1 MIAVPGRKTDPARF
15 PAGIPAAQG
24 PAAPAVAVFA
34 ASEASPLQS
43 LCGHCGQL
51 VIGSK
56 TPDAQ
61 GDIFCCE
68 GCRNIHGWLSQAR
81 MDGYYDLM
89 EQSGKKA
96 PQAYIG
102 EDYRAFL
109 ASLDGPEALAG
120 LGRRSQGRH
129 ALSLTSGEIS
139 CAGCGWL
146 LERLLQGAPGV
157 RTFDVDFLH
166 GEAFLE
172 YDPEQTSLKDI
183 LSIPAGFGYRL
194 RPKTDAAPAKH
205 VPDKSLLYRLAVSG
219 ACFANAMAF
228 SLAVYLG
235 AFKGMPRSWVE
246 GFGFL
251 GALLS
256 VPAVAYSAFPFFS
269 GAWSALKGGRFN
281 IDVTVSI
288 GILLSFALT
297 LASLGGGSAGNFSDS
312 LTGLIFF
319 LLLGRWTVR
328 RFEAGLALKGRWFDA
343 LRPGLVRV
351 RRPSAP
357 YDGAERVAA
366 DQVRDG
372 DIVELLGGEYA
383 PVDGALESEEAWLDT
398 SLLTGESRAARFRRG
413 DPVFAGYLNVR
424 GRASLIAKGNAGN
437 TRIARLGR
445 DLDALVAGRRS
456 LPDGVGR
463 VAKWFTLTVLACGF
477 ATLLWHWREGAVPAL
492 GAAASVFIISCACA
506 LALAAPIS
514 RGLGLKRAMGLGF
527 HFRSQTSLEALR
539 GIRCILFDKTGTLTF
554 MRRAV
559 LQWIWTE
566 GKRETETGEMEI
578 LKAVRALCRRSLHPA
593 ALSLFRALEALPAGG
608 WDLTGSEERAH
619 FGLIGRFAAQG
630 AEGPARE
637 ICICRY
643 GAWDASDGEFARLG
657 YAPPFTNPAAE
668 GGAPFPWNAGGPVA
682 EAGERGAADTCVFLD
697 GRLVALVR
705 FTDEIRPDVGTLVA
719 DLRKIGVTSV
729 LLSGDNREK
738 VEAFARAC
746 GFEHSHSGLTPEEKR
761 RLGAGYRERFGATLA
776 VGEGFND
783 NLLFGAADLAMAIQG
798 GAVDLSKGT
807 DILFTG
813 ASPAELPRIFALA
826 GRVHRSIK
834 LSFWVSGA
842 YNLFA
847 IQAAMSGGVSPLFAA
862 LLMPISSLSLCAVAL
877 AVIRTPA
884 ARRVR
889 SSEA

>member
-1 MIAVPGRKTDPARF
+1 MIAAPGRQSDAVRLADGSPADPA
-15 PAGIPAAQG
+15 PAA
-24 PAAPAVAVFA
+24 AT
-34 ASEASPLQS
+34 ASRSHGGDRS
-43 LCGHCGQL
+43 HCGHCGQL
-51 VIGSK
+51 VIGCK
-56 TPDAQ
+56 TPDAH
-61 GDIFCCE
+61 GEIFCCE
-68 GCRNIHGWLSQAR
+68 GCRNIHGWLRQAR

-129 ALSLTSGEIS
+129 ALSLTSGEIA

-157 RTFDVDFLH
+157 RIFDVDFLH

-172 YDPEQTSLKDI
+172 YDPALTTLKDI
-183 LSIPAGFGYRL
+183 LSVPAGFGYRL

-205 VPDKSLLYRLAVSG
+205 VPDKTLLYRLAVSG

-235 AFKGMPRSWVE
+235 AFKGMPRAWVE
-246 GFGFL
+246 GFGTL
-251 GALLS
+251 GVLLS
-256 VPAVAYSAFPFFS
+256 IPAVAYSAFPFFA
-269 GAWSALKGGRFN
+269 GAWGALKGGRFN

-288 GILLSFALT
+288 GIVLSFALT
-297 LASLGGGSAGNFSDS
+297 VSSLAAGGAGNFSDS

-328 RFEAGLALKGRWFDA
+328 RFEAGLALKGRWFEA

-351 RRPSAP
+351 RRQSARE
-357 YDGAERVAA
+357 GVERVAA
-366 DQVRDG
+366 DQIQDG

-383 PVDGALESEEAWLDT
+383 PVDGSLASEEAWMDT
-398 SLLTGESRAARFRRG
+398 SLLTGESRAARFQRG
-413 DPVFAGYLNVR
+413 DSVFAGYLNVR
-424 GRASLIAKGNAGN
+424 GRAALIARGNAGN

-445 DLDALVAGRRS
+445 DLDALAAGRRS
-456 LPDGVGR
+456 VPDGVGR
-463 VAKWFTLTVLACGF
+463 VAKWFTLAVLACGF
-477 ATLLWHWREGAVPAL
+477 ATLLLRWREGAVPAL

-554 MRRAV
+554 MRRTV
-559 LQWIWTE
+559 SQWKWTE
-566 GKRETETGEMEI
+566 GKREAEAAEPEI
-578 LKAVRALCRRSLHPA
+578 LKAIRSLCRRSLHPV

-608 WDLTGSEERAH
+608 WDLIESEERAH
-619 FGLIGRFAAQG
+619 FGLVGRFAAPG
-630 AEGPARE
+630 GEGPRRE
-637 ICICRY
+637 ICVCRY
-643 GAWDASDGEFARLG
+643 GAWEGAEGEFARLG
-657 YAPPFTNPAAE
+657 YPSPILP
-668 GGAPFPWNAGGPVA
+668 GA
-682 EAGERGAADTCVFLD
+682 AADTCVFLD

-705 FTDEIRPDVGTLVA
+705 FTDEIRPDVANLAA
-719 DLRKIGVTSV
+719 DLRSLGVTAV

-738 VEAFARAC
+738 VGAFAAAC
-746 GFEHSHSGLTPEEKR
+746 GFEHAHAGLTPEEKS
-761 RLGAGYRERFGATLA
+761 RLGAGYRKRFGPTLA
-776 VGEGFND
+776 VGDGFND

-813 ASPAELPRIFALA
+813 ASPAELPRLFALA
-826 GRVHRSIK
+826 GRVKRSIA

-862 LLMPISSLSLCAVAL
+862 LLMPLSSLSLCAVAL
-877 AVIRTPA
+877 AIIRAPA
-884 ARRVR
+884 PRRPRAAV
-889 SSEA
+889 